1 MAKKTAKF
9 FSGHFCQKAELTF
22 GQNIPKQKTQL
33 QEMYQKNRKKSD
45 NNGTLKELDFDIPL
59 NPSNSARNT

>member
-9 FSGHFCQKAELTF
+9 FSGHFCQKAESTF
-22 GQNIPKQKTQL
+22 GQIIPKQKTQL
-33 QEMYQKNRKKSD
+33 QEMYQEIASE